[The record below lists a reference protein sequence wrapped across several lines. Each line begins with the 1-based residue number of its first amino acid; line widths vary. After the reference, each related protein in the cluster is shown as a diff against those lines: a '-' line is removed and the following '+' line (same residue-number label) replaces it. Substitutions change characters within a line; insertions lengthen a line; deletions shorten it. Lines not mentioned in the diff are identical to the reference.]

1 MIRRPPISTRTDTLF
16 PYTTLFRSVRAGR
29 PAGPPVVSA
38 RLFNGPDGMYRN
50 IRFGEQRPSP
60 TFDISAPL
68 ALMIRHPVSEGK
80 AFLRRSASEGMRRI
94 ATAPFNGVN
103 DARHG
108 GRRCNGQSLPLPLPQ
123 Q

>member
-1 MIRRPPISTRTDTLF
+1 IPRRGNGPDQA
-16 PYTTLFRSVRAGR
+16 VRAGR

-38 RLFNGPDGMYRN
+38 RLFNGPDEMYRN

-80 AFLRRSASEGMRRI
+80 AFLRRSASEGMRDRKSVVK
-94 ATAPFNGVN
+94 GKSVSVRV
-103 DARHG
+103 DLG
-108 GRRCNGQSLPLPLPQ
+108 GCR
-123 Q
+123 

>member
-1 MIRRPPISTRTDTLF
+1 
-16 PYTTLFRSVRAGR
+16 
-29 PAGPPVVSA
+29 
-38 RLFNGPDGMYRN
+38 MYRN

-108 GRRCNGQSLPLPLPQ
+108 GRRCNGQYLPLPLPHQ
-123 Q
+123 SRTNYGLRPEEGTRHEKDYTHGRAARPQAETNA

>member
-1 MIRRPPISTRTDTLF
+1 
-16 PYTTLFRSVRAGR
+16 
-29 PAGPPVVSA
+29 
-38 RLFNGPDGMYRN
+38 MYRN

-80 AFLRRSASEGMRRI
+80 AVLRRSASEGMRRI

-103 DARHG
+103 AARHG
-108 GRRCNGQSLPLPLPQ
+108 GRSCNGQSLTLPLPQ
-123 Q
+123 QKRKIDGLRHETGNRHDKDDLHGKDARHKRTNEQPS

>member
-1 MIRRPPISTRTDTLF
+1 
-16 PYTTLFRSVRAGR
+16 
-29 PAGPPVVSA
+29 
-38 RLFNGPDGMYRN
+38 MYRN

-108 GRRCNGQSLPLPLPQ
+108 GRSCNGQYLPLPPPQ
-123 Q
+123 PARKIDGLLRLDGLTQAQDARPGKGVRTTATL